1 MVQVLGS
8 QKGDSAKTPTLRQ
21 YYAQHGSAPKLSY
34 VKIVF
39 KPNKSPA
46 FGLVTD
52 HGFRVNVYED
62 SPLHGVLTTEL
73 DDWELHNVCLYVQV
87 DNAEKG
93 YWTLCIDETKQTTW
107 EPLSW
112 GLRAMEDCLAKP
124 RPKSKTKSPE

>member
-1 MVQVLGS
+1 MAQVLGS
-8 QKGDSAKTPTLRQ
+8 QKGDSLKTPTLRQ
-21 YYAQHGSAPKLSY
+21 YYAQHGSAPSLSH
-34 VKIVF
+34 VKIIF

-62 SPLHGVLTTEL
+62 SPLHGVLTSEM

-87 DNAEKG
+87 DDAEKG
-93 YWTLCIDETKQTTW
+93 YWTLCIDETKRTTW

-112 GLRAMEDCLAKP
+112 GLRAMEGCLAVS
-124 RPKSKTKSPE
+124 RGRKSTKKVE